1 MNNQSPGLTI
11 TETSFDHYVKQRSTT
26 VCGMQGV
33 TVRGPVNTPVLVTSW
48 QQFVRIFGGYTSDG
62 YGAYAARAFFD
73 NGGEQ
78 LYFSRIAHYTDP
90 TDATTLV
97 AAAST
102 IDIADRSGVRATGV
116 TGSVGSN
123 RIAYTALQPGTAGNS
138 ISVTLV
144 VAGVSTPLS
153 VAVVG
158 TDITVNLATDATST
172 ATSTVTQ
179 VLAAIAN
186 SAAAHALIT
195 AASVETG
202 VCAAVAKVTLSG
214 GTAAGDSLTVTACSP
229 GEWGDALSVVV
240 QNPSNSSATK
250 FDVLVLVD
258 GVTVETYRFVS
269 MHSIVATLAK
279 SDYVRAAVTA
289 AAPITTNSRPLA
301 GTYPLAGGDDGLT
314 SLDDLDWIGDSAAR
328 TGFYAFDDAVG
339 LRLLGCPGC
348 ASGAVQNALAGY
360 CEARHDVFA
369 VFETT
374 SGLTETEALEYRRG
388 TGSFTHSAFDNS
400 FGALY
405 WPWLRITDPITR
417 VEKVVPPSGAI
428 LGCYVRNDKLAK
440 EGVGAAPAGEER
452 GRIYG
457 VLGVERLNSRPVRDL
472 VYPEGI
478 NPIAEFPESGVVIMG
493 QRTLEQEATS
503 TDRVNGRRELLFI
516 ETTVEVASR
525 FVVFRPNLP
534 ETWRALERVVTPF
547 LQGEKDK
554 GAITDYRFQCDE
566 STNPPDARDAHELKA
581 RVFVKLTPTA
591 EFIGIEFVKTDSGTS
606 FTEIYG
612 S

>member
-1 MNNQSPGLTI
+1 MNNQSPGLSI
-11 TETSFDHYVKQRSTT
+11 IESSFDHYVRQRSTT

-33 TVRGPVNTPVLVTSW
+33 TIRGPVNVPTLCTSW
-48 QQFVRIFGGYTSDG
+48 EQFVRVFGGYTSEG

-73 NGGEQ
+73 NGGEM
-78 LYFSRIAHYTDP
+78 LYFSRIAHYSDP

-102 IDIADRSGVRATGV
+102 IDIADRSGARATGV

-144 VAGVSTPLS
+144 VSGVSTPMS

-186 SAAAHALIT
+186 STPASALIT

-202 VCAAVAKVTLSG
+202 VCAAVSKVTLSG
-214 GTAAGDSLTVTACSP
+214 GSAADESLTITAVSP
-229 GEWGDALSVVV
+229 GEWGDTLSVVV
-240 QNPSNSSATK
+240 QNPANSSATK
-250 FDVLVLVD
+250 FDILVRVS
-258 GVTVETYRFVS
+258 GVVVETFRYLT
-269 MHSIVATLAK
+269 MHSVAVSLGT
-279 SDYVRAAVTA
+279 SEYVRASVTA

-301 GTYPLAGGDDGLT
+301 GTYTLASGDDGLT
-314 SLDDLDWIGDSAAR
+314 GLDDLDWIGDSAAR

-348 ASGAVQNALAGY
+348 GSGAVQNAMAAY
-360 CEARHDVFA
+360 CAARKDVFA
-369 VFETT
+369 VFETD
-374 SGLTETEALEYRRG
+374 SALTETEALDYLRG
-388 TGSFTHSAFDNS
+388 TGNFTHAAFDNS
-400 FGALY
+400 YGALY
-405 WPWLRITDPITR
+405 WPWLRITDPLTR
-417 VEKVVPPSGAI
+417 AEIVAPPSGAV
-428 LGCYVRNDKLAK
+428 LGCYVRSDKLAK

-452 GRIYG
+452 AVIRG

-472 VYPEGI
+472 LYPEGI
-478 NPIAEFPESGVVIMG
+478 NPIAQFPESGVVIMG
-493 QRTLEQEATS
+493 QRTLEQDAIS
-503 TDRVNGRRELLFI
+503 TDRVNGRREMIFL
-516 ETTVEVASR
+516 ETTIESASR

-534 ETWRALERVVTPF
+534 ETWRELERAITPI
-547 LQGEKDK
+547 LTAERDK

-566 STNPPDARDAHELKA
+566 ATNPPELRSSHVLKA
-581 RVFVKLTPTA
+581 RIFVKLTPTG
-591 EFIGIEFVKTDSGTS
+591 EFVEIEFVKTDVGTS